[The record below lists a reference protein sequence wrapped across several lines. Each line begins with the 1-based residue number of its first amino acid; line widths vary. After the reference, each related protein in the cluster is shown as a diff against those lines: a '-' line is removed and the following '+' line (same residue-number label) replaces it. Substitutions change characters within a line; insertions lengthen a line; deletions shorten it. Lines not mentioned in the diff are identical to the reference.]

1 MQLYVAMNWGM
12 NPMLDEPNLAL
23 LFVKALVGQTANYF
37 VVVGLVFLLVWKLGA
52 RVLASRRIP
61 TRFDFSKAQL
71 VREVLNTLVTLAI
84 GTVSAVV
91 IMTLYKNGST
101 KLSTGDDWT
110 VLESLGAFVALLIFN
125 DAWFYWWHRLLH
137 HPTLFKYV
145 HAVHHRS
152 VDVNPFTSYSFH
164 GVEGFILGAWA
175 IPMAL
180 LVPMSVKVLAAAQVV
195 GLANNVI
202 SHLGYEL
209 LPKWWVRVLPF
220 RWTTS
225 ATFHSL
231 HHSTFNGNYGLM
243 TRFWDRLMGTEV
255 ATYEQVFVKR
265 SEPEVSVAR
274 AS

>member
-1 MQLYVAMNWGM
+1 
-12 NPMLDEPNLAL
+12 MLDEPNLAL

-37 VVVGLVFLLVWKLGA
+37 IVVGLVFLLVWKVGA
-52 RVLASRRIP
+52 RALASRRIP
-61 TRFDFSKAQL
+61 TRFDFSAAQ
-71 VREVLNTLVTLAI
+71 VRREVLNTVVTLAI
-84 GTVSAVV
+84 GTVSAVS
-91 IMTLYKNGST
+91 IMTMYKNGST

-110 VLESLGAFVALLIFN
+110 VLESLGAFVGLLLFN

-137 HPTLFKYV
+137 HPTLFKFV

-164 GVEGFILGAWA
+164 GVEGFILGAWS

-180 LVPMSVKVLAAAQVV
+180 FVPMSVKVLMAAQVV
-195 GLANNVI
+195 GLANNVV
-202 SHLGYEL
+202 SHLGYEM
-209 LPKWWVRVLPF
+209 LPKWWVRVPPF
-220 RWTTS
+220 KWTSS

-255 ATYEQVFVKR
+255 ASYEQVFVKR
-265 SEPEVSVAR
+265 SEASTSSVEPATTGAEPR
-274 AS
+274 TD